1 MYSIHICTVS
11 IYMDGRVRFEGRYRF
26 VYIRTHGW
34 IHSRYTLYYGHP
46 EYIEI
51 LLMEEILH
59 QLVGTS
65 SLSHYL
71 QDLYIPGDAGF
82 LPSTVP
88 PPRKR
93 FGIIKLK
100 QPSTYGCLGYQEDL
114 VDLFLR
120 PTFFGGDIFLLKKG
134 TELSGGG
141 GPGAGGR

>member
-59 QLVGTS
+59 HLIGTS

-71 QDLYIPGDAGF
+71 QGFIHPRWCRISSINSTSTQEKVWNHQIEATINLWLFRVPGR
-82 LPSTVP
+82 S
-88 PPRKR
+88 
-93 FGIIKLK
+93 
-100 QPSTYGCLGYQEDL
+100 C
-114 VDLFLR
+114 
-120 PTFFGGDIFLLKKG
+120 
-134 TELSGGG
+134 
-141 GPGAGGR
+141 